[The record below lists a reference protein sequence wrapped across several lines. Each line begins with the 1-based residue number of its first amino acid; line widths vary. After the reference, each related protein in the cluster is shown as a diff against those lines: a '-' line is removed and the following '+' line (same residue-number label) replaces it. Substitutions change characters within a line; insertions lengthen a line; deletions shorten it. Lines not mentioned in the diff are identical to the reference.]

1 MIYAIEKPLGFL
13 GYFRKPKKP
22 DTDTETDTDTV
33 TDTETE
39 TGIGTEKDINLSL

>member
-1 MIYAIEKPLGFL
+1 MIYAAEKPLGFL

-33 TDTETE
+33 TDTD
-39 TGIGTEKDINLSL
+39 TGTDTEKDINLSV